1 MSEIVD
7 EYADIHIIP
16 LNDFKEHIQ
25 SKNCWCNPKSLE
37 YDDQVIV
44 HNAMDQ
50 REKYERGEL
59 MYHH

>member
-1 MSEIVD
+1 MSRNVN

-25 SKNCWCNPKSLE
+25 SKDCWCHPKALE
-37 YDDQVIV
+37 HDDKVIV

-59 MYHH
+59 THYH